1 MKKNLLLIIVFLFS
15 FNAIQS
21 QVLIDNKGN
30 RNQTLSR
37 QGIEECL

>member
-1 MKKNLLLIIVFLFS
+1 MKKNLLLIIVFLFG

-21 QVLIDNKGN
+21 QVLIDHKGN